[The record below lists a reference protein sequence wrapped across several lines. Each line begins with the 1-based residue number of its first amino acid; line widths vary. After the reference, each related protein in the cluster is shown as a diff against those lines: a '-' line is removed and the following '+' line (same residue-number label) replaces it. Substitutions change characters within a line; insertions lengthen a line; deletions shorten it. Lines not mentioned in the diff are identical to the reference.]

1 MILIWRMFRPLLFA
15 SWPDSKLIPRCKQ
28 PLRRG
33 CWLSRYRDYCLELT
47 IIYPISM
54 NTMAFSGLVYRKRG
68 RDASA
73 SFYVAP
79 TGLDCSL
86 LLLPRAM
93 PWASIFRPFGAERN
107 PLYSNP
113 ENGLVNRRQST
124 AIHSPLSGLN

>member
-1 MILIWRMFRPLLFA
+1 
-15 SWPDSKLIPRCKQ
+15 
-28 PLRRG
+28 
-33 CWLSRYRDYCLELT
+33 
-47 IIYPISM
+47 
-54 NTMAFSGLVYRKRG
+54 MAFSGLVYRKRG

-113 ENGLVNRRQST
+113 ENGLGCCMVRIHCHPERREGSALLRSVRPLYGNPVNGQEENRRLPPPPSAREKPRRRGGRGWSFCRRRESLQG
-124 AIHSPLSGLN
+124 P